1 MLDKEKNKTEK
12 IFYYSVNNECMI
24 TYYNFISYMNE
35 YTAAYAILE
44 DLRVR
49 YPSAD
54 NIKVCDKYGK
64 VLSTYIRLNERGE
77 D

>member
-1 MLDKEKNKTEK
+1 MKYDR
-12 IFYYSVNNECMI
+12 IFYYIIDNGPMI
-24 TYYNFISYMNE
+24 TYYNFINYMNE
-35 YTAAYAILE
+35 YTAGYAILE
-44 DLRVR
+44 ELKAR

-64 VLSTYIRLNERGE
+64 VLCTYIRLIERGE